1 MKFRPVLPSDA
12 AADDA
17 VLAAE
22 YASAEDFTPARV
34 GTDHFFF
41 RSGLR
46 MYYLPLSAVRRVFRR
61 VEIVNARV
69 ACCGNGL
76 PMESVVL
83 QVITSWSS
91 CRSAWKTNES
101 PRRCWLHWKRPA
113 PMRRAD
119 TSARPIKRLRSGRS
133 ESKER
138 IA

>member
-1 MKFRPVLPSDA
+1 MKFRPVLPSDTA
-12 AADDA
+12 VDDA

-46 MYYLPLSAVRRVFRR
+46 MYYLPLSAVRRLFRR

-83 QVITSWSS
+83 QGD
-91 CRSAWKTNES
+91 NELELVQV
-101 PRRCWLHWKRPA
+101 R
-113 PMRRAD
+113 M
-119 TSARPIKRLRSGRS
+119 
-133 ESKER
+133 ENER
-138 IA
+138 ISKALLAALEKACPEAESGYVRPPEQKTAVRQV